1 MSHSDSLGDK
11 LKALEQAEA
20 GRKADPYVP
29 LMCRID
35 GKSFSKFTKGL
46 QRPFDK
52 RFTDLMVETTKFLV
66 EQTEATLGYCQSD
79 EISLFWH
86 LNKQEF
92 SNREFWFG
100 GKFQKVASVTASM
113 AGSFFSANLGRY
125 LPEKVGKYPVFDSR
139 VWSVPNL
146 ELAYENFQWRFLDA
160 QKNSVSM
167 YARAFFSHK
176 SLQNKTCREMK
187 ELLAQNGTP
196 WEELPLFFKEGTYVK
211 RKTVT
216 LQPEDFSDSDI
227 PEEHR
232 PTGPVQ
238 RTVVSSCEKPE
249 EIRLYP

>member
-1 MSHSDSLGDK
+1 MPYTDSLGDT
-11 LKALEQAEA
+11 LKAHEQLEA

-52 RFTDLMVETTKFLV
+52 RFTDLMVDTTKFLV
-66 EQTEATLGYCQSD
+66 EQTEANLGYCQSD

-86 LNKQEF
+86 INKEEF
-92 SNREFWFG
+92 PNREFWFG
-100 GKFQKVASVTASM
+100 GKYQKVASVTASM
-113 AGSFFSANLGRY
+113 AGSFFSANLEKY

-139 VWSVPNL
+139 VWSVPTL

-167 YARAFFSHK
+167 YARSFFSHK
-176 SLQNKTCREMK
+176 SLQNKTCKEMK
-187 ELLAQNGTP
+187 ELLTQNGTP
-196 WEELPLFFKEGTYVK
+196 WEDLPLFFREGTYVK
-211 RKTVT
+211 RGTVT
-216 LQPEDFSDSDI
+216 LLPEDFSDSNI

-249 EIRLYP
+249 EIRLYS